1 MFTGIVEELGQVV
14 ALEHSAALEARSAR
28 LSVRG
33 PVVVEGTRTG
43 DSISVNGCCLTVS
56 ELSDGVFVADVM
68 DETLQR
74 TGLGALAPGSRVN
87 LERALRPGD
96 RMGGHI
102 VQGHVDATGTLL
114 ARHHEERWDVLE
126 ISVPDELMGYV
137 AVKGSIAIDGISLTV
152 VDVVDSAGS
161 EGTGG
166 RVTVSLIPETLRR
179 TTLGVAQ
186 VGEAVNLEVD
196 VMAKYIARYLSRY
209 APSGVSGSGD

>member
-179 TTLGVAQ
+179 TTLGLAQ